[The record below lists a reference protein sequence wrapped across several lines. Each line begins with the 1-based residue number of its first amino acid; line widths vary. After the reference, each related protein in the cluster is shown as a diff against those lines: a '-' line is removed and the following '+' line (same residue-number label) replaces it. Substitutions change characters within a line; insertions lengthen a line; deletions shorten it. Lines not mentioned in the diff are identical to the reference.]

1 MTEKVEPPAPV
12 IPEEEAVEIK
22 YVSVSTEEEGH
33 KVILKEEAEAQ
44 GQLEMFVGGSEMAAI
59 AKELGLLDATRPL
72 THEIYAKIID
82 GLDVTF
88 EKVEIYGLEDNA
100 YLAQL
105 HYTKEGR
112 PQTLDIRPSDGV
124 ALALSKELPIR
135 LNKRL
140 LKGTLSAS
148 DQASLADMVKAV
160 KF

>member
-1 MTEKVEPPAPV
+1 MTDKVEPPVPE

-59 AKELGLLDATRPL
+59 AKELGLLEATRPL

-88 EKVEIYGLEDNA
+88 EKVEIYGLQDNA

-105 HYTKEGR
+105 YYTKKGR
-112 PQTLDIRPSDGV
+112 HQTLDIRPSDGV
-124 ALALSKELPIR
+124 ALALKKELPIR

-140 LKGTLSAS
+140 LKGILSAK
-148 DQASLADMVKAV
+148 DQATLADMVKAV